1 MITAH
6 GLEIKSIYD
15 FDKAAKQSPE
25 VKTVNAWHK
34 VYATQRKVVMDY
46 HHSKGLRVTINFGFH
61 RRSSVLGVRTEYNG
75 QEVVYDEER
84 IFDRSRLIAV
94 AIDARQQR
102 FPDERRYVY
111 RPLIGEEKQNQWN
124 EVTRE
129 RIVKDYN
136 QRDLGI

>member
-1 MITAH
+1 M
-6 GLEIKSIYD
+6 
-15 FDKAAKQSPE
+15 F
-25 VKTVNAWHK
+25 
-34 VYATQRKVVMDY
+34 
-46 HHSKGLRVTINFGFH
+46 
-61 RRSSVLGVRTEYNG
+61 GVRTEYNG
-75 QEVVYDEER
+75 QEVVYDDER

-102 FPDERRYVY
+102 FPDEPRYVY